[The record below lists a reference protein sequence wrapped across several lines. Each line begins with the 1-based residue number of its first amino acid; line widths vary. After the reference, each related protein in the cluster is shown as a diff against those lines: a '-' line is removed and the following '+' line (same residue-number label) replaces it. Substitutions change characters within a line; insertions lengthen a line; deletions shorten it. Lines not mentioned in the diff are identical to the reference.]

1 MAKDQD
7 SDYDDED
14 NLNSESNESSTSSS
28 DDTDSNLS
36 VDTNADGEETYLEES
51 DNESTD
57 TNTTGYVDTHPDIVT
72 AIKKILP
79 AFAKCLASEQ
89 TQYVS
94 DNSKI
99 RNVYRSNPIEN
110 ALMMGIMY
118 KRASR
123 ELDDANTPDTDTNTD
138 TNQDKNCDKNTGNDD
153 IAVNITAET
162 ANTTYVDDDGL
173 SNCDGDDDDNDHDI
187 VNEYENDNE
196 TPIYLHRLCL
206 IEDDNKDEDRYVLL
220 NDNGENWLRV
230 LFNHNSNTSSKNNN
244 SKNICFEIIEQM
256 TMSNSPAFIMTVK
269 DTRPPLPSYGTLDEK
284 SRTIEAGTAT
294 ATVTT
299 TTTNINKHYDGDTNV
314 NGDDGLNDDE
324 YVYIYDL
331 NADLWKE
338 LERRK
343 LTILNPNGKIA
354 ITQIVNDT
362 EEVVIFEYQ
371 QIPSGTTKR
380 SKNATQPSP
389 EIQRIV
395 MGDPHPKDSQPSNND
410 VNDDV
415 NDDDGDDDDDDDGDD
430 NNDSGIA
437 SGIASGSGSDSGSG
451 SGSGSDSGSGIG
463 DDNNKT
469 EVMCATPP
477 PNKGKRTRHTN
488 INKEMN
494 ILSASASKLSIST
507 PFDSCESPIQPLL
520 SPANTPNRIPSLS
533 KTEGIG
539 RKLKTHKTEMV
550 KPKRVLSKTVP
561 DDIDQPFATT
571 TSQSKPA
578 RKKQTYSK
586 RPCGSVGRRESTK
599 TNNISQRDI
608 NNGTDQPVL
617 NNRSHPNND
626 DVAAT
631 TTTVCR
637 RRTSLVKEL
646 ASHNTA
652 GCSEA
657 PIPEGIIPEGITRRR
672 RQSINNSSDINDDTD
687 GDSEDERNLKQAMAN
702 SLKEK

>member
-7 SDYDDED
+7 SDYDDS
-14 NLNSESNESSTSSS
+14 LNSESNESSTISS
-28 DDTDSNLS
+28 DDTDSIGS
-36 VDTNADGEETYLEES
+36 VDANAES

-57 TNTTGYVDTHPDIVT
+57 TNTTGYVNTHPDIVT

-79 AFAKCLASEQ
+79 AFVKVVDSEQ

-94 DNSKI
+94 DIIKI
-99 RNVYRSNPIEN
+99 RNVNRSNIFEN
-110 ALMMGIMY
+110 TLKMGPLY
-118 KRASR
+118 NRASR

-230 LFNHNSNTSSKNNN
+230 LFNNNSNTSSKNNN

-415 NDDDGDDDDDDDGDD
+415 NDDVVADDDDGDDDDDDDGDD

-437 SGIASGSGSDSGSG
+437 SGIASGSGSGSG
-451 SGSGSDSGSGIG
+451 SG

-550 KPKRVLSKTVP
+550 KPKRVLSMDVP